1 VTAGWIFFSIVMPA
15 IVAGVG
21 WLAVLANER
30 YVRKERE
37 KEKAAKAAE

>member
-1 VTAGWIFFSIVMPA
+1 MTTGWVVFGLVMPA

-30 YVRKERE
+30 YLRMQD
-37 KEKAAKAAE
+37 AKRARPAE

>member
-1 VTAGWIFFSIVMPA
+1 MTAGWMVFGLVMPA

-30 YVRKERE
+30 YLR
-37 KEKAAKAAE
+37 AQDAKRTRPAE